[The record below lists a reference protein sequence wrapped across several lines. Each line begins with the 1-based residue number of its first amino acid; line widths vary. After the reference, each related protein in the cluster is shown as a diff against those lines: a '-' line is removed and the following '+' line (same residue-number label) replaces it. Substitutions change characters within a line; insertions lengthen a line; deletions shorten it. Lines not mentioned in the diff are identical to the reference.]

1 MMKVYISVIF
11 IIAIILSQSQAE
23 IIQVSAAKDNT
34 IYEGWLGSNGAGDHF
49 FAGRTGAELQGA
61 IRRSLIKFDLSSIPV
76 EAKITNVKLT
86 LHMSRTNLTTDRTV
100 ALHRLSQD
108 WGEEDS
114 HAAGNEG
121 GGASA
126 SVGDATWD
134 FAFLRTVPWK
144 SAGGDFSVTSSASQT
159 VGNIGYY
166 IWGSTAGMVSDVQN
180 WISNPAQNY
189 GWLVKG
195 DESEWTTAKRFDSRT
210 NPVPEYRPVLE
221 VQYEAPDVYITEV
234 FQFPEKEGFPGEFI
248 EIYNTGTIEQD
259 LRGWFLFQPNLELI
273 TTLDEKSLLSGD
285 LILQPGEYAV
295 IGRGSS
301 DEFKKLWGFLPDT
314 YFSQGNSSNAGAP
327 QINDGAYWRLY
338 NPFQTVVDR
347 YGSSDTFQFSSKTNH
362 YTRIEYPNDGTSL
375 KHWLADTKWG
385 NPGTDNLAPVA
396 QNDDA
401 NVNEDNNIIIN
412 VLSND
417 HDLDGSLILS
427 SVEIIS
433 NPGHGKI
440 LAVNGQTGAV
450 TYEPDTDYF
459 GSDLFKYIVFDD
471 KGKASNEAT
480 VFLNIV
486 SINDAPVAG
495 NDSVET
501 GEDKA
506 ITIPVLANDQDIDGK
521 LDPTSV
527 KLVESPTNGKT
538 SIDTKTGNITY
549 TPVRNYSGPDKF
561 SYTVEDDSGA
571 VSNTALV
578 ILSISAQNDP
588 PVIGKLPVIEFN
600 EDDSYKIAFTELY
613 GYVDD
618 PDTPKDLLAIKLT
631 GGDHLS
637 TDSDE
642 LNIIITAAS
651 NWFGEDTL
659 LLEVND
665 GELSDKADLFVIV
678 HSVNDVPEIKGLP
691 EMLNLNADST
701 AELMLWDFV
710 SDIETPDNKLK
721 YGFDTSNDSLK
732 YDFDVLTGKLTLSAI
747 FGLNHAVSLK
757 ITVTDESAAEVMDEI
772 SVQVETISG
781 IALNEPLQLPDRF
794 ELSQNYP
801 NPFNPVTTIRYQLPE
816 TADVYL
822 EIFNPLG
829 QRVAVLVSGKQ
840 PAGSYL
846 VTFNTMNY
854 QLASGIYI
862 YHLRAGKYMQTR
874 KMVLMR

>member
-1 MMKVYISVIF
+1 MKSCIFAIFAIS
-11 IIAIILSQSQAE
+11 IILGSAQAA
-23 IIQVSAAKDNT
+23 ITQVSAAKDNT

-61 IRRSLIKFDLSSIPV
+61 IRRSLVKFDLSSIPI
-76 EAKITNVKLT
+76 EAKITGVKLT
-86 LHMSRTNLTTDRTV
+86 LHMSRTNLATERVVT
-100 ALHRLSQD
+100 LHRLSQD

-114 HAAGNEG
+114 HADGNEG
-121 GGASA
+121 GGAPA
-126 SVGDATWD
+126 SVGDATWN
-134 FAFLRTVPWK
+134 FAFLRTVPWV
-144 SAGGDFSVTSSASQT
+144 SAGGDFSATSSASQA

-166 IWGSTAGMVSDVQN
+166 TWGSTAGMVSDVQN
-180 WISNPAQNY
+180 WVSNPGQNY

-210 NPVPEYRPVLE
+210 NPTPEYRPVLE

-234 FQFPEKEGFPGEFI
+234 FQYPEREGFPGEFI

-273 TTLDEKSLLSGD
+273 TTLDEKSLLNGD

-314 YFSQGNSSNAGAP
+314 YFSQGNSSDAGAP

-362 YTRIEYPNDGTSL
+362 YTRIEYPNNGMNI

-396 QNDDA
+396 QNDKAD
-401 NVNEDNNIIIN
+401 VHEDNKVIIN

-433 NPGHGKI
+433 NPEHGKI

-450 TYEPDTDYF
+450 TYGPDQDYF

-471 KGKASNEAT
+471 KGKASNQAT
-480 VFLNIV
+480 VSINIS
-486 SINDAPVAG
+486 SINDAPVAA

-506 ITIPVLANDQDIDGK
+506 ITIPVLENDQDIDGK
-521 LDPTSV
+521 LYPASV
-527 KLVESPTNGKT
+527 KLVNSPVHGKT
-538 SIDTKTGNITY
+538 SIDTETGNITY
-549 TPVRNYSGPDKF
+549 TPIHNYSGPDKF

-571 VSNTALV
+571 VSNAALV
-578 ILSISAQNDP
+578 VLSISAQNDP
-588 PVIGKLPVIEFN
+588 PVISELPVIEFN

-631 GGDHLS
+631 GGKHVS
-637 TDSDE
+637 TDTDE
-642 LNIIITAAS
+642 LNIIVTAES
-651 NWFGEDTL
+651 NWFGKDTL

-665 GELSDKADLFVIV
+665 GELSDKADLFVVV
-678 HSVNDVPEIKGLP
+678 HSVNDIPEIKGLP
-691 EMLNLNADST
+691 EKLTLNADST
-701 AELMLWDFV
+701 AELMLWNFV

-721 YGFDTSNDSLK
+721 YTFETSNDSLK
-732 YDFDVLTGKLTLSAI
+732 YDFDALTGKLTLSAI
-747 FGLNHAVSLK
+747 FGLNRAVSLK
-757 ITVTDESAAEVMDEI
+757 ITVTDDSAAVAMDEI
-772 SVQVETISG
+772 LVQVQTISA
-781 IALNEPLQLPDRF
+781 IALNELSPLPDRF

-801 NPFNPVTTIRYQLPE
+801 NPFNPVTTIRYQLSE
-816 TADVYL
+816 TADVHL

-829 QRVAVLVSGKQ
+829 QSVAVLVSDRQ

-846 VTFNTMNY
+846 VTFDTMHY